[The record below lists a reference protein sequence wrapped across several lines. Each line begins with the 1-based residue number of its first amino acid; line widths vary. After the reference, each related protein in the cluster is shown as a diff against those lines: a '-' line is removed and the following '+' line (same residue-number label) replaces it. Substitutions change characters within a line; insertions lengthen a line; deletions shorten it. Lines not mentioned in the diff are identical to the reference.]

1 MPKGS
6 EELTKEREN
15 EIIDACKKLYRTMSF
30 KEITI
35 KEIGKPHRLQEL
47 RSIIIFRRKRRFFLL
62 CYRGN
67 MSTGTLT

>member
-30 KEITI
+30 KEITYQ
-35 KEIGKPHRLQEL
+35 GN
-47 RSIIIFRRKRRFFLL
+47 RKNHIVYKNFDL
-62 CYRGN
+62 
-67 MSTGTLT
+67 

>member
-15 EIIDACKKLYRTMSF
+15 EIIDAFIEQRALRRLPSRKS
-30 KEITI
+30 E
-35 KEIGKPHRLQEL
+35 KPHRLQEL